1 MENKKKSSIV
11 LKIIFIGDPAVGK
24 SSLLE
29 RISENEFKEN
39 IPTTL
44 GVDFIF
50 KNVITNEVD
59 IKIQIFDTAGQ
70 ERFRSLI
77 NSYYKLSDGI
87 IMVFDITDK
96 SSMINLVENWTK
108 TLMLNL
114 SEKTPKILLLGNK
127 SDLRHDSSFAFEP
140 EEVKVQIEKSEFAKF
155 RDLDK
160 NPLLNYKDKI
170 KEDEW
175 VISGGIYIY
184 YIYIQIFYNL
194 K

>member
-1 MENKKKSSIV
+1 MVRRARLFSAGGNAEQERSEGEVFGVLCDDKKHSHFACHKNYIV

-50 KNVITNEVD
+50 KNVSTNEAE

-87 IMVFDITDK
+87 IMVFDITDR

-108 TLMLNL
+108 TLILNC
-114 SEKTPKILLLGNK
+114 
-127 SDLRHDSSFAFEP
+127 
-140 EEVKVQIEKSEFAKF
+140 KVLQ
-155 RDLDK
+155 
-160 NPLLNYKDKI
+160 
-170 KEDEW
+170 
-175 VISGGIYIY
+175 V
-184 YIYIQIFYNL
+184 
-194 K
+194 